1 MTLPAMA
8 LPAMIPGV
16 NRRPEDARRKG
27 WVSSLLRV
35 PFAALLLLLLGGC
48 AMVSRP
54 APPLPA
60 PGSGV
65 GARPGGSTG
74 AGAPA
79 PEIAAGWTEEGIA
92 SWYGRPFH
100 GRQTASGETYDMDA
114 ATAAH
119 PFLPFGTVIRVENL
133 VSGATTTL
141 RINDRGPFVGGR
153 VLDVSRRGARELEL
167 LGPGTGPVRITV
179 LEAPAPRRCWE
190 VQIGAFRERGNAL
203 AALSR
208 LEERQIRGRVQ
219 EGGDGVFRVL
229 AGPWNEHPPA
239 AAFAGREGGVLLGC

>member
-1 MTLPAMA
+1 MSPS
-8 LPAMIPGV
+8 GV
-16 NRRPEDARRKG
+16 EDGARHPRWRG
-27 WVSSLLRV
+27 RASPLLRF
-35 PFAALLLLLLGGC
+35 PSAAVLLLLLGGC
-48 AMVSRP
+48 ALVSRP
-54 APPLPA
+54 APPMPA
-60 PGSGV
+60 AGGVVRAGPAGGSGA
-65 GARPGGSTG
+65 GPTSPT
-74 AGAPA
+74 GAPA
-79 PEIAAGWTEEGIA
+79 PEIVAGWTEEGVA

-100 GRQTASGETYDMDA
+100 GRQTASGEIYDMDA

-133 VSGATTTL
+133 VSGASTTL

-179 LEAPAPRRCWE
+179 LEAPVPRRCWE
-190 VQIGAFRERGNAL
+190 VQVGAFRERGNAM

-208 LEERQIRGRVQ
+208 LEDRRIRARIQ
-219 EGGDGVFRVL
+219 EEGDGVFRVV